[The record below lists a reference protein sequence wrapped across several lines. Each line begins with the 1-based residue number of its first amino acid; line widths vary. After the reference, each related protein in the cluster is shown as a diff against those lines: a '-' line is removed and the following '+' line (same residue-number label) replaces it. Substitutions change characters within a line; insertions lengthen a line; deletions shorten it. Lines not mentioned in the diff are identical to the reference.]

1 MRGGGEAGKERKR
14 RMQVER
20 MAAGRRYTY
29 LPIYLGL
36 CLYTHTRGPRGRSR
50 QLACIY
56 LNLHLHLH
64 LHRYLHQYPYQ
75 YIYASM
81 PMSIHTYQG
90 SSRSITTTFQSA
102 SPSSIIHRM
111 PSTFTGRTLPCLVN
125 HISIISQPY
134 QYSWSISVVSYTE
147 CPLYSKRT
155 HSIVREHIL
164 WRLLKEYQY
173 TTHSLSWCDTSNT
186 LYNTL

>member
-1 MRGGGEAGKERKR
+1 MP
-14 RMQVER
+14 
-20 MAAGRRYTY
+20 
-29 LPIYLGL
+29 LCL

-50 QLACIY
+50 QL
-56 LNLHLHLH
+56 
-64 LHRYLHQYPYQ
+64 
-75 YIYASM
+75 
-81 PMSIHTYQG
+81 
-90 SSRSITTTFQSA
+90 SSQPRPRQSYTECPA
-102 SPSSIIHRM
+102 PSLAVLCPVWSII
-111 PSTFTGRTLPCLVN
+111 SVLLVN
-125 HISIISQPY
+125 HISQPY